1 MRPIQYLPFVLLQLA
16 ALMAFPQAGN
26 LKFEHIGTDAGLS
39 QSNVT
44 CILRDSRGFM
54 WFGTREGLNR
64 YDGYGFVVYKNAADD
79 SLSLSGNHVTAIVE
93 DKTGDIWVSTA
104 GGGLNRYD
112 RSRDRFVHYREI
124 VHADLINALMLDD
137 SGRLWIG
144 STDRGL
150 FVLEPGTGKVV
161 SFSTDAR
168 NGNSLSDNNVSAI
181 LEDSHHQIWIGTSHG
196 GLNLFDRK
204 LHSFMRW
211 QHRNKEAASLGGNTI
226 TRLFNDGQEQLWV
239 GLRDGGLDLFD
250 PGRGTAGG
258 VGRGSF
264 RHFRND
270 PRNSN
275 SLGSNVVLSLEDD
288 DKGNLWVGTEN
299 GGISILEPRMKKFRN
314 YSHDDIDNTSLS
326 NNSIYALYRDP
337 QGNMWVGTYDG
348 GVDLFNKSAN
358 KFTHYKHNSSPES
371 LSNNNVLDLLEDS
384 RDNLWIGTDGG
395 GLDRIDPVTG
405 RFTHF
410 THSITD
416 KNSIC
421 GNYVLALCE
430 GHDGN
435 LWMGT
440 WGDGITVMNGDGKVV
455 RQFKYDPADASSL
468 GGNNIYFITEDRQN
482 NFWVATFGGGLSKYD
497 SKKKAFFRYKHDAG
511 NPNSPGS
518 DDISSLLVDSK
529 GILWIGTFGGGLD
542 RLDIGTGIF
551 THFIY
556 EAGKNSLSNNTINY
570 VYEDKRGNIWVCTAD
585 GLNCLDPKT
594 GHFSDSLPIGG
605 LAKAVI
611 FGIQED
617 NKGRLWVSSNIG
629 LSRIDLRAGA
639 GSGAGAGAGA
649 GAVKNFSVA
658 DGLQFNEWKAHSCF
672 KSRSGALYFGG
683 VNGFNAFFP
692 DSIKE
697 SAYDPPL
704 LFTGLRLFNKE
715 VPIST
720 DNKDISPLKK
730 NITETRDIEISY
742 KSSVI
747 SFEFASLNYTVPA
760 KKHYAYMLEG
770 FDKNWNDIGT
780 KRTATYTNLDAAR
793 YTFKVKG
800 WDNEGNWSPSISSI
814 ELTVT
819 PPFWQI
825 WWFRLLVT
833 VVIMG
838 IVVAVHRLRLHAIRL
853 QKKRLEEEVDHRTS
867 QLALSRDE
875 ERRAREQAEKASRA
889 KSEFMANISHELR
902 TPMNA
907 IIGFTD
913 LVLTTDLQ
921 VSQREYLANVHRSG
935 YNLLGI
941 INDILDYSKIEA
953 GKLTIENTSFRLCQL
968 VEDTVDSLA
977 IKAFEKKLELICEID
992 PLLPVQVLGDPVRI
1006 QQILIN
1012 LLGNAIKFT
1021 ERGEVVVSVKKG
1033 AVSHG
1038 EGERKFQPIFISVR
1052 DTGIG
1057 IAPEKIGQIF
1067 ESFTQADS
1075 TTTRKYGGTGLGLT
1089 IARNLADMMGGSL
1102 DVQSESGKGSTFT
1115 LQFAPEV
1122 LDEMESAPAIQRP
1135 VLRRVLVVDDNITNC
1150 HLLQD
1155 IFGYMGID
1163 CSFCTGGPDALRV
1176 LATAVKE
1183 DQLFDLIVTD
1193 HQMPVMDGIT
1203 LVKEIKQSLK
1213 GLKGRPQPFILM
1225 LSSLDKGMC
1234 MQDAEQAGIDL
1245 FLSKP
1250 VKMQELNNI
1259 LQSIFGKGEADCL
1272 RAAPK
1277 PEIKKLTDHASVLV
1291 AEDEPVNMLLISE
1304 VLSKM
1309 GFTVIQAGN
1318 GKEALELLETH
1329 QPTIIFMD
1337 VNMPEMDGLEA
1348 TQIIRA
1354 QSNTQNNIPIIAL
1367 TAGAMKEDKERCLRA
1382 GMNSFISKPFRLEE
1396 IERVLKAYMLVA

>member
-1 MRPIQYLPFVLLQLA
+1 
-16 ALMAFPQAGN
+16 
-26 LKFEHIGTDAGLS
+26 
-39 QSNVT
+39 
-44 CILRDSRGFM
+44 
-54 WFGTREGLNR
+54 
-64 YDGYGFVVYKNAADD
+64 
-79 SLSLSGNHVTAIVE
+79 
-93 DKTGDIWVSTA
+93 
-104 GGGLNRYD
+104 
-112 RSRDRFVHYREI
+112 
-124 VHADLINALMLDD
+124 
-137 SGRLWIG
+137 
-144 STDRGL
+144 
-150 FVLEPGTGKVV
+150 
-161 SFSTDAR
+161 
-168 NGNSLSDNNVSAI
+168 
-181 LEDSHHQIWIGTSHG
+181 
-196 GLNLFDRK
+196 
-204 LHSFMRW
+204 
-211 QHRNKEAASLGGNTI
+211 
-226 TRLFNDGQEQLWV
+226 
-239 GLRDGGLDLFD
+239 
-250 PGRGTAGG
+250 
-258 VGRGSF
+258 
-264 RHFRND
+264 
-270 PRNSN
+270 
-275 SLGSNVVLSLEDD
+275 
-288 DKGNLWVGTEN
+288 
-299 GGISILEPRMKKFRN
+299 
-314 YSHDDIDNTSLS
+314 
-326 NNSIYALYRDP
+326 
-337 QGNMWVGTYDG
+337 
-348 GVDLFNKSAN
+348 
-358 KFTHYKHNSSPES
+358 
-371 LSNNNVLDLLEDS
+371 
-384 RDNLWIGTDGG
+384 
-395 GLDRIDPVTG
+395 
-405 RFTHF
+405 F
-410 THSITD
+410 THSLAD
-416 KNSIC
+416 KNSIS

-440 WGDGITVMNGDGKVV
+440 WGDGITVMNREGKVI
-455 RQFKYDPADASSL
+455 RQYKCDPADAGSL
-468 GGNNIYFITEDRQN
+468 SGNNVYFITEDSED
-482 NFWVATFGGGLSKYD
+482 NFWIGTFAGGLSKYD
-497 SKKKAFFRYKHDAG
+497 SKKNRFFRYKHDAG
-511 NPNSPGS
+511 NPNSPSS

-529 GILWIGTFGGGLD
+529 GILWIGTFGGGMD
-542 RLDIGTGIF
+542 RFDIGTGVF
-551 THFIY
+551 THFIF
-556 EAGKNSLSNNTINY
+556 EAGKNSLSNNTVNY
-570 VYEDKRGNIWVCTAD
+570 IYEDKEGNIWVCTTD

-594 GHFSDSLPIGG
+594 GRFNDSLPIGV
-605 LAKAVI
+605 LAKSVI

-617 NKGRLWVSSNIG
+617 NNGDLWVSSNIG

-639 GSGAGAGAGA
+639 GAVAGAGTAG
-649 GAVKNFSVA
+649 GAVKNFSAA

-672 KSRSGALYFGG
+672 KSRSGAMYFGG
-683 VNGFNAFFP
+683 VNGFNTFFP

-715 VPIST
+715 VPISA
-720 DNKDISPLKK
+720 DAKDVSPLKK

-770 FDKNWNDIGT
+770 FDKTWNDIGT
-780 KRTATYTNLDAAR
+780 KRTATYTNLDPAR

-800 WDNEGNWSPSISSI
+800 WDNNGNWSPTIASID
-814 ELTVT
+814 LTVT

-833 VVIMG
+833 VASMG
-838 IVVAVHRLRLHAIRL
+838 VVVVVHRLRLRAIRL

-921 VSQREYLANVHRSG
+921 VSQREYLGNVHRSG

-953 GKLTIENTSFRLCQL
+953 GKLTLENTSFRLCQL

-977 IKAFEKKLELICEID
+977 IKAFEKNLELICEID
-992 PLLPVQVLGDPVRI
+992 PLLPAQVLGDPARI

-1021 ERGEVVVSVKKG
+1021 EKGEVVVSVKKG
-1033 AVSHG
+1033 PASLG
-1038 EGERKFQPIFISVR
+1038 EDSKKYQPIFISVK

-1057 IAPEKIGQIF
+1057 IPTEKLSQIF
-1067 ESFTQADS
+1067 ESFTQADT

-1089 IARNLADMMGGSL
+1089 IARNLAEMMGGCL

-1115 LQFAPEV
+1115 LLFAPEI
-1122 LDEMESAPAIQRP
+1122 LTEMEEGPVIQRP

-1150 HLLQD
+1150 HLLQN

-1163 CSFCTGGPDALRV
+1163 CRFCTGGPDALKM
-1176 LATAVKE
+1176 LATAVQE

-1203 LVKEIKQSLK
+1203 LVKAIKQILK
-1213 GLKGRPQPFILM
+1213 DRPQPFILM

-1234 MQDAEQAGIDL
+1234 LQDAEQAGIDL

-1250 VKMQELNNI
+1250 VKLQELNNI
-1259 LQSIFGKGEADCL
+1259 LQSIFGKGEAANL
-1272 RAAPK
+1272 RPAPK
-1277 PEIKKLTDHASVLV
+1277 PQIKKLTDNASVLV

-1318 GKEALELLETH
+1318 GKEALELLEKH

-1367 TAGAMKEDKERCLRA
+1367 TAGAMKEDRERCLRA
-1382 GMNSFISKPFRLEE
+1382 GMNSFITKPFRLEE
-1396 IERVLKAYMLVA
+1396 IEGVLRDYILVA

>member
-1 MRPIQYLPFVLLQLA
+1 LQLA
-16 ALMAFPQAGN
+16 ALIAFPQAGN

-54 WFGTREGLNR
+54 WFGTREGLNK
-64 YDGYGFVVYKNAADD
+64 YDGYGFVVYKNAAED
-79 SLSLSGNHVTAIVE
+79 SQSLSGNHVTSIVE

-112 RSRDRFVHYREI
+112 RSKDRFVHYRER
-124 VHADLINALMLDD
+124 VPADLINALMLDD
-137 SGRLWIG
+137 SGRIWIG
-144 STDRGL
+144 SADRGA
-150 FVLEPGTGKVV
+150 FVLDPATGKLI
-161 SFSTDAR
+161 SYTTDSR
-168 NGNSLSDNNVSAI
+168 NANSLSDNDVSAI
-181 LEDSHHQIWIGTSHG
+181 LEDSHQRIWIGTSHG
-196 GLNLFDRK
+196 GLNLFDRRR
-204 LHSFMRW
+204 HSFTRW
-211 QHRNKEAASLGGNTI
+211 QHRSTDGSSPGGNTI
-226 TRLFNDGQEQLWV
+226 TRLFDDGQQRLWI

-250 PGRGTAGG
+250 PA
-258 VGRGSF
+258 RGSF

-299 GGISILEPRMKKFRN
+299 GGISILEPGMKNFHN

-326 NNSIYALYRDP
+326 NNSIYALYKDP

-348 GVDLFNKSAN
+348 GVNLFNKSAN
-358 KFTHYKHNSSPES
+358 LFAHYKHNSSPES

-384 RDNLWIGTDGG
+384 RNNLWIGTDGG
-395 GLDRIDPVTG
+395 GLDRIDPATG

-416 KNSIC
+416 KNSIS
-421 GNYVLALCE
+421 GNYVLTLCE

-440 WGDGITVMNGDGKVV
+440 WGDGITVINREGKVI
-455 RQFKYDPADASSL
+455 RQYKCDPADASSL
-468 GGNNIYFITEDRQN
+468 SGNNVYFITEDREN
-482 NFWVATFGGGLSKYD
+482 NFWIGTFGGGLSKYD
-497 SKKKAFFRYKHDAG
+497 SKKNRFFRYKHDAG
-511 NPNSPGS
+511 NPNSPS
-518 DDISSLLVDSK
+518 NDDISSLLVDSK

-542 RLDIGTGIF
+542 KFDIGTGVF
-551 THFIY
+551 SHFIF

-570 VYEDKRGNIWVCTAD
+570 VYEDKEGNIWVCTTD

-594 GHFSDSLPIGG
+594 GRFKDSLPIGV
-605 LAKAVI
+605 LAKSVI

-617 NKGRLWVSSNIG
+617 NNGDLWVSSNIG
-629 LSRIDLRAGA
+629 LSRIDPRAGA
-639 GSGAGAGAGA
+639 GGGSGAGAGAGA
-649 GAVKNFSVA
+649 GARGWTVKNFSVA

-683 VNGFNAFFP
+683 VNGFNTFFP
-692 DSIKE
+692 DSIRE

-704 LFTGLRLFNKE
+704 LFTGLRIFNKE
-715 VPIST
+715 VPISA
-720 DNKDISPLKK
+720 DAKDVSPLKK

-770 FDKNWNDIGT
+770 FDKTWNDIGT
-780 KRTATYTNLDAAR
+780 KRTATYTNLDPAR

-800 WDNEGNWSPSISSI
+800 WDNNGDWSPSIASI

-833 VVIMG
+833 VAGMG
-838 IVVAVHRLRLHAIRL
+838 IVVVIHRLRLHAIRL

-921 VSQREYLANVHRSG
+921 VSQREYLGNVHRSG

-992 PLLPVQVLGDPVRI
+992 PSLPVQVLGDPVRI

-1021 ERGEVVVSVKKG
+1021 EKGEVVVSVKKG
-1033 AVSHG
+1033 PASLG
-1038 EGERKFQPIFISVR
+1038 EDEKKYQPIFISVK

-1057 IAPEKIGQIF
+1057 IPAHKLSQIF

-1089 IARNLADMMGGSL
+1089 IARNLAEMMGGCL
-1102 DVQSESGKGSTFT
+1102 DVQSEPGKGSTFT
-1115 LQFAPEV
+1115 LLFAPEI
-1122 LDEMESAPAIQRP
+1122 LSEMEEGPVIQRP

-1150 HLLQD
+1150 HLLQN
-1155 IFGYMGID
+1155 IFGHMGIE
-1163 CSFCTGGPDALRV
+1163 CSFCTGGPDALQV
-1176 LATAVKE
+1176 LVTAIQK

-1203 LVKEIKQSLK
+1203 LVKAIKEILK
-1213 GLKGRPQPFILM
+1213 DRPQPFILM

-1250 VKMQELNNI
+1250 VKLQELNNI
-1259 LQSIFGKGEADCL
+1259 LQSIFGKGEADSL
-1272 RAAPK
+1272 RAVPK
-1277 PEIKKLTDHASVLV
+1277 PEIKKLTDNASVLV

-1309 GFTVIQAGN
+1309 GFTVIQACN

-1354 QSNTQNNIPIIAL
+1354 QTNTQNNIPIIAL

-1396 IERVLKAYMLVA
+1396 IEGVLKDYILVA

>member
-1 MRPIQYLPFVLLQLA
+1 MRPIQYPLIILLQLA
-16 ALMAFPQAGN
+16 AIVAFPQAGN

-44 CILRDSRGFM
+44 CIMRDSRGFM
-54 WFGTREGLNR
+54 WFGTREGLNK
-64 YDGYGFVVYKNAADD
+64 YDGYGFVVYKNAAED
-79 SLSLSGNHVTAIVE
+79 SQSLSGNHVTAMVE
-93 DKTGDIWVSTA
+93 DNVGDIWVSTA

-112 RSRDRFVHYREI
+112 RSKDKFVHYRERI
-124 VHADLINALMLDD
+124 PADLINALMLDE
-137 SGRLWIG
+137 SGRIWIG
-144 STDRGL
+144 SADRGV
-150 FVLEPGTGKVV
+150 FVLEPATGKLI
-161 SFSTDAR
+161 SYTNDSR
-168 NGNSLSDNNVSAI
+168 NPNSLSDNDVSSI
-181 LEDSHHQIWIGTSHG
+181 LEDSFHQIWIGTSHG
-196 GLNLFDRK
+196 GLNLFDRSR
-204 LHSFMRW
+204 HSFTKWLHGNR
-211 QHRNKEAASLGGNTI
+211 EFSSIGGNTI
-226 TRLFNDGQEQLWV
+226 TRVFSDGQHRLWV

-250 PGRGTAGG
+250 QSRGT
-258 VGRGSF
+258 F

-270 PRNSN
+270 PHKDN
-275 SLGSNVVLSLEDD
+275 SLGSNVVLSLEND

-299 GGISILEPRMKKFRN
+299 GGISILEPGMKNFRN

-326 NNSIYALYRDP
+326 NNSIYAIYKDP

-358 KFTHYKHNSSPES
+358 RFAHYKHSSSSES

-384 RDNLWIGTDGG
+384 RANLWIGTDGG
-395 GLDRIDPVTG
+395 GLDRIDPKTG

-410 THSITD
+410 THNITD

-421 GNYVLALCE
+421 GNYVLAICE
-430 GHDGN
+430 GNNGN
-435 LWMGT
+435 LWIGT
-440 WGDGITVMNGDGKVV
+440 WGDGITVMSKEGKVI
-455 RQFKYDPADASSL
+455 RQFKNDPTDSSSIA
-468 GGNNIYFITEDRQN
+468 GNNVYFITEDREN
-482 NFWVATFGGGLSKYD
+482 NFWVGTFGAGLSKYD
-497 SKKKAFFRYKHDAG
+497 SKRKAFLRYKHDAA
-511 NPNSPGS
+511 NPNSPSS

-542 RLDIGTGIF
+542 RLDIGKGVF
-551 THFIY
+551 THFVFKP
-556 EAGKNSLSNNTINY
+556 GKNSLSNNTINY
-570 VYEDKRGNIWVCTAD
+570 VYEDKEGNIWVCTTD
-585 GLNCLDPKT
+585 GLNCLDPMT
-594 GHFSDSLPIGG
+594 GRFKESLPIGG

-617 NKGRLWVSSNIG
+617 NNGDLWVSSNIG
-629 LSRIDLRAGA
+629 LSRIDPRAGE
-639 GSGAGAGAGA
+639 
-649 GAVKNFSVA
+649 VRNFSVA

-672 KSRSGALYFGG
+672 KSRAGALYFGG
-683 VNGFNAFFP
+683 VNGFNTFFP

-704 LFTGLRLFNKE
+704 LFTGLRIFNKE
-715 VPIST
+715 VAIAT
-720 DNKDISPLKK
+720 DAKDISPLKK

-742 KSSVI
+742 KSAVI
-747 SFEFASLNYTVPA
+747 SFEFASLNYTVPG

-770 FDKNWNDIGT
+770 FDKSWNDIGT
-780 KRTATYTNLDAAR
+780 KRTATYTNLDPGR

-800 WDNEGNWSPSISSI
+800 WDNDGNWSPSIASI

-833 VVIMG
+833 VASMGFVVVI
-838 IVVAVHRLRLHAIRL
+838 HRLRLHAVKL

-921 VSQREYLANVHRSG
+921 PSQREYLGNVHRSG

-953 GKLTIENTSFRLCQL
+953 GKLSIESTSFRLCQL
-968 VEDTVDSLA
+968 VEETVDSLA
-977 IKAFEKKLELICEID
+977 IKAFEKQLELICEID
-992 PLLPVQVLGDPVRI
+992 PTLPVQVLGDPVRI

-1033 AVSHG
+1033 PASLG
-1038 EGERKFQPIFISVR
+1038 EDEKKYQPIFISVK

-1057 IAPEKIGQIF
+1057 IPTEKLSQIF

-1075 TTTRKYGGTGLGLT
+1075 TTTRRYGGTGLGLT
-1089 IARNLADMMGGSL
+1089 IARNLAEMMGGCL
-1102 DVQSESGKGSTFT
+1102 DVQSEPGKGSTFT
-1115 LQFAPEV
+1115 LLFAPEI
-1122 LDEMESAPAIQRP
+1122 LNDMEEGPVIQRP

-1150 HLLQD
+1150 HLLQN

-1163 CSFCTGGPDALRV
+1163 CSFCTGGPDALRL
-1176 LATAVKE
+1176 LATAIQE

-1203 LVKEIKQSLK
+1203 LVKAIKQTLK
-1213 GLKGRPQPFILM
+1213 DRPQPFILM

-1234 MQDAEQAGIDL
+1234 LQDAEQAGIDL

-1250 VKMQELNNI
+1250 VKLQELNNI
-1259 LQSIFGKGEADCL
+1259 LQSIFGKGEAANL

-1277 PEIKKLTDHASVLV
+1277 PEIKRLTENASVLV

-1318 GKEALELLETH
+1318 GREALELLEIH

-1354 QSNTQNNIPIIAL
+1354 QSKTQNNIPIIAL
-1367 TAGAMKEDKERCLRA
+1367 TAGAMKEDRERCLRA
-1382 GMNSFISKPFRLEE
+1382 GMNSFITKPFRLEE
-1396 IERVLKAYMLVA
+1396 IEGVLKTYMLVA